1 MDELLLLLLEPWQKI
16 ERFLDAGG
24 PILWSLLPITAVLWT
39 LMLERYWYIRRI
51 HPKTRKALTAEWKA
65 RPERQSRAA
74 HRIREELISVV
85 HDRLVSTLPLI
96 STLIA
101 LCPMMGLLGTVTG
114 MIEVFDV
121 MALQGTGDARSMAG
135 GVSRATLPTMAGMV
149 VALSGLFF
157 ASRLKRLVNKKTSQ
171 FADSLGFV

>member
-24 PILWSLLPITAVLWT
+24 PILWSLLPITALLWT

-51 HPKTRKALTAEWKA
+51 HPKTRKALAAEWQA
-65 RPERQSRAA
+65 RPERHSRAA

-85 HDRLVSTLPLI
+85 HDRLVSPLPI
-96 STLIA
+96 MTTLIA

-114 MIEVFDV
+114 
-121 MALQGTGDARSMAG
+121 
-135 GVSRATLPTMAGMV
+135 
-149 VALSGLFF
+149 
-157 ASRLKRLVNKKTSQ
+157 
-171 FADSLGFV
+171 